1 MSSVGKRCEK
11 CGLNQACERCEAEGT
26 QNLTQPGTVCGEFC
40 PACMREPHGAFDP
53 ACTTKVH
60 EALNPACTREPHE
73 AFDPACTKKAHGA
86 FGTTCTRKAHEAFD
100 PACTTKVHGAL
111 GADRTVRRVALVGNP
126 NVGKSTVFNTLT
138 GLRQHTGNWA
148 GVTVSCAFGSFSVSP
163 GKDSSALSFS
173 IVDLPG
179 IYSFDVRSEEEAATK
194 RFVENEIYDFLLLIC
209 DSTCP
214 ERGLC
219 LLRQVTDIVKDRK
232 AEELPQFILC
242 MNLWDEA
249 ARKGIQIDLALMEQ
263 ELGIPVVPCCG
274 RTKKGVQKLREA
286 LAKLCAEDCYGDC
299 PVTGNE
305 DCSGN
310 CSVTGYDDNCGNYS
324 VTGNEGYHDNCSV
337 TGDDDNSG
345 NFPVTG
351 NDDNCGNS
359 PVTGNADCC
368 GNCFVTG
375 NVGSSVD
382 KCGAVCHCC
391 SRLPSA
397 FSPAELAGRSVTY
410 TRKDHRKREERL
422 DRLLTGPFTGMLLM
436 CLMLTG
442 IFWLTIVGANYPSE
456 LLWSLFFSIEKQLS
470 DGLASLGA
478 APWFINMSISG
489 VYRAVAWI
497 VSVMLPPMAIF
508 FPLFTL
514 LEDLGYLPRAA
525 FNMDGAFQRCH
536 ACGKQ
541 CLTMAMGLGCNAAG
555 VTGCRIIDSP
565 RERLIAIL
573 TNSLVPCN
581 GRFPLLLTMIS
592 LMVGTSAI
600 GAAATIEPTAIESS
614 VIESDTVEAAA
625 IETATIESSV
635 IESATVETAATESAT
650 IESSA
655 IGASAFFSSALRAL
669 LLTGFLLLGVFM
681 TFAVSWLLSHTLLKG
696 VPSSFTLELPPYR
709 RPQLGRI
716 IVRSV
721 FDRTLFVL
729 FRAVSVAAPAGL
741 LIWLL
746 ANISV
751 NDVSLLLIISGFLEP
766 FGRFIGLDGVILMA
780 FILAFPANEIVLPI
794 ILMAYLQNN
803 ALVPMDDM
811 SGLSSLL
818 AAHGWTLRTVICM
831 SVFTLFH
838 WPCSTT
844 CLTIRKETGSLKW
857 TVAAFLLPTAVG
869 VLLCSI
875 IS

>member
-1 MSSVGKRCEK
+1 MSSVGRW
-11 CGLNQACERCEAEGT
+11 
-26 QNLTQPGTVCGEFC
+26 CGE
-40 PACMREPHGAFDP
+40 FDP
-53 ACTTKVH
+53 ACTTK
-60 EALNPACTREPHE
+60 
-73 AFDPACTKKAHGA
+73 
-86 FGTTCTRKAHEAFD
+86 AHEAF
-100 PACTTKVHGAL
+100 GAN
-111 GADRTVRRVALVGNP
+111 RTVRRVALVGNP

-194 RFVENEIYDFLLLIC
+194 RFVENELYDFLLLIC

-219 LLRQVTDIVKDRK
+219 LLRQVTDIVKDRR

-286 LAKLCAEDCYGDC
+286 LARLCAEDNCGNC
-299 PVTGNE
+299 PAADSVN
-305 DCSGN
+305 CSGN
-310 CSVTGYDDNCGNYS
+310 SSVA
-324 VTGNEGYHDNCSV
+324 
-337 TGDDDNSG
+337 
-345 NFPVTG
+345 G
-351 NDDNCGNS
+351 NDDCSGNS

-368 GNCFVTG
+368 GDCSVTG
-375 NVGSSVD
+375 NDDFCGNSPVADNMDCSGDCSVTDNDDNSVDCSVAGNADCSVD
-382 KCGAVCHCC
+382 KCGAVCHCCSC

-600 GAAATIEPTAIESS
+600 GAAT
-614 VIESDTVEAAA
+614 TVEAAA
-625 IETATIESSV
+625 IE
-635 IESATVETAATESAT
+635 SA
-650 IESSA
+650 A

-681 TFAVSWLLSHTLLKG
+681 TFAASWLLSHTLLKG

>member
-1 MSSVGKRCEK
+1 MSSIGRWC
-11 CGLNQACERCEAEGT
+11 
-26 QNLTQPGTVCGEFC
+26 
-40 PACMREPHGAFDP
+40 GAFDP
-53 ACTTKVH
+53 ACTRKPHGVFGLT
-60 EALNPACTREPHE
+60 CTREPH
-73 AFDPACTKKAHGA
+73 GA
-86 FGTTCTRKAHEAFD
+86 FG
-100 PACTTKVHGAL
+100 
-111 GADRTVRRVALVGNP
+111 ADSTVRRVALVGNP

-163 GKDSSALSFS
+163 EKDSSALNFS
-173 IVDLPG
+173 VVDLPG

-194 RFVENEIYDFLLLIC
+194 RFVENEMYDFLLLIC

-232 AEELPQFILC
+232 TEELPQFILC

-274 RTKKGVQKLREA
+274 RTKKGVQKLREV
-286 LAKLCAEDCYGDC
+286 LAKLCAEGCC
-299 PVTGNE
+299 
-305 DCSGN
+305 GN
-310 CSVTGYDDNCGNYS
+310 CSVTD
-324 VTGNEGYHDNCSV
+324 
-337 TGDDDNSG
+337 
-345 NFPVTG
+345 
-351 NDDNCGNS
+351 
-359 PVTGNADCC
+359 NADCSGDC
-368 GNCFVTG
+368 SMAGNDVCSGDCSMAG
-375 NVGSSVD
+375 NVDCSVD
-382 KCGAVCHCC
+382 QCGAVCHCCSC

-422 DRLLTGPFTGMLLM
+422 DRLLTGPFTGMLFM

-478 APWFINMSISG
+478 APWFISMSISG

-600 GAAATIEPTAIESS
+600 GAATTVESAAIES
-614 VIESDTVEAAA
+614 A
-625 IETATIESSV
+625 
-635 IESATVETAATESAT
+635 
-650 IESSA
+650 A

-681 TFAVSWLLSHTLLKG
+681 TFAASWLLSHTLLKG

-794 ILMAYLQNN
+794 ILMAYLQNT

-811 SGLSSLL
+811 SGLASLL

-831 SVFTLFH
+831 SIFTLFH

>member
-1 MSSVGKRCEK
+1 MSSVGRWC
-11 CGLNQACERCEAEGT
+11 
-26 QNLTQPGTVCGEFC
+26 
-40 PACMREPHGAFDP
+40 
-53 ACTTKVH
+53 
-60 EALNPACTREPHE
+60 
-73 AFDPACTKKAHGA
+73 
-86 FGTTCTRKAHEAFD
+86 
-100 PACTTKVHGAL
+100 
-111 GADRTVRRVALVGNP
+111 GADSTVRRVALVGNP

-163 GKDSSALSFS
+163 EKDSSALNFS
-173 IVDLPG
+173 VVDLPG

-194 RFVENEIYDFLLLIC
+194 RFVENEMYDFLLLIC

-232 AEELPQFILC
+232 TEELPQFILC

-274 RTKKGVQKLREA
+274 RTKKGVQKLREV
-286 LAKLCAEDCYGDC
+286 LAKLCAEDCCGNSPVSGNDDC
-299 PVTGNE
+299 CGNCSVTDNA

-310 CSVTGYDDNCGNYS
+310 CSVTDNES
-324 VTGNEGYHDNCSV
+324 YHDNCSV
-337 TGDDDNSG
+337 TG
-345 NFPVTG
+345 
-351 NDDNCGNS
+351 
-359 PVTGNADCC
+359 
-368 GNCFVTG
+368 
-375 NVGSSVD
+375 NVGCSVD
-382 KCGAVCHCC
+382 KCGAACHCCSC

-397 FSPAELAGRSVTY
+397 FSPAELAGRSATY

-456 LLWSLFFSIEKQLS
+456 LLWSLFFSLEKQLS

-478 APWFINMSISG
+478 TQWFISMSISG

-600 GAAATIEPTAIESS
+600 GAAT
-614 VIESDTVEAAA
+614 TVEAAA
-625 IETATIESSV
+625 IE
-635 IESATVETAATESAT
+635 SA
-650 IESSA
+650 A

-681 TFAVSWLLSHTLLKG
+681 TFAASWLLSHTLLKG
-696 VPSSFTLELPPYR
+696 IPSSFTLELPPYR

-794 ILMAYLQNN
+794 ILMAYLQNT

-811 SGLSSLL
+811 SGLASLL

-831 SVFTLFH
+831 SIFTLFH